1 MVGLDFRL
9 NCFSYWCHCCL
20 KSQKSHQTRWII
32 ENLIWVW
39 IKLRQILGHDCQ
51 TLFLI
56 QILFI
61 INQQILISCLFSY
74 KNIHFPPA
82 LFKCFENSQV
92 GSMDLPGHN
101 EPHRIWTFSFPGQ
114 NHKQKTNKKN
124 QKGMQAWVYL
134 LGLRGDN
141 IGICVPHFFFFFQAL
156 MQSSRA
162 FAAMS
167 CKQEVTDLY
176 TSRSPCL
183 FTLFPCTP
191 KGSAKKK

>member
-1 MVGLDFRL
+1 MIINACNLSEVGITLPIEEARSFDTRISPRCSHAFTNMQARILENCKWQAWTFRL

-20 KSQKSHQTRWII
+20 KAQKSHQTWWII

-82 LFKCFENSQV
+82 LLKCFENSQV

-101 EPHRIWTFSFPGQ
+101 EPHRIWTF
-114 NHKQKTNKKN
+114 
-124 QKGMQAWVYL
+124 
-134 LGLRGDN
+134 
-141 IGICVPHFFFFFQAL
+141 FF
-156 MQSSRA
+156 SWSK
-162 FAAMS
+162 S
-167 CKQEVTDLY
+167 
-176 TSRSPCL
+176 
-183 FTLFPCTP
+183 
-191 KGSAKKK
+191 